1 MPGPTGRRIRSLP
14 LADTRSYGH
23 RGPVVFVL
31 HGGPGAPGYME
42 PVARELGDGF
52 TAIEVLQRT
61 GADGG
66 LSVERH
72 VSDLRDIVAT
82 YGQGEPALIVGHSW
96 GAMLAMAY
104 GAAHPETLG
113 GLMLIGSGTFDTASR
128 QRLAELRQERL
139 GESGRAAM
147 ARLKTSSLIVTDR
160 MKRSAGLLFKTDSHD
175 LAEIGTP
182 ASAFDVLG
190 HDASWDD
197 MMRLQSD
204 GTYPAAYSGIACP
217 VLMLHGEQDP
227 HPGHMIRDSLTPHV
241 PQLAYVE
248 LDRCGHYPWL
258 ERHARDRFYQAVRG
272 WLAQT
277 AP

>member
-1 MPGPTGRRIRSLP
+1 
-14 LADTRSYGH
+14 
-23 RGPVVFVL
+23 
-31 HGGPGAPGYME
+31 ME
-42 PVARELGDGF
+42 PVAGELGNDF
-52 TAIEVLQRT
+52 TAIEVLQRR
-61 GADGG
+61 GENGG

-72 VSDLRDIVAT
+72 LADLRDCVAEH
-82 YGQGEPALIVGHSW
+82 GRGEPALIVGHSW
-96 GAMLAMAY
+96 GAMLAMSY
-104 GAAHPETLG
+104 GAAHLGTLG

-128 QRLAELRQERL
+128 QRLGELRQERL
-139 GESGRAAM
+139 GPSGRAAM
-147 ARLKTSSLIVTDR
+147 ERLKGSGLSATDR

-182 ASAFDVLG
+182 ASAFDVVG

-204 GTYPAAYSGIACP
+204 GTYPAAYSAIACP

-241 PQLAYVE
+241 PQLQYVE
-248 LDRCGHYPWL
+248 LDQCGHYPWL
-258 ERHARDRFYQAVRG
+258 ERHARDRFYEVVRD

-277 AP
+277 TP